1 MSIYTQE
8 VAAELRSLEFAHVGG
23 AFGGGEGFALR
34 RYSRGG
40 GKPFAARIHNRLAAV
55 MAEGGLRLPW
65 NLTTANGIGRRRAEV
80 TNEQAELG
88 ARMAGFIQALAKPEY
103 APLRRLVEKTS
114 GPGVNSPHQVVDLWA
129 VMKIH
134 RSPGRAMRM
143 MIAARRRANIIL
155 APWGLSVMN
164 ETLAAALGRS
174 GRVGKI
180 ALAAVAGTLSHALTG
195 EGCAV
200 GRRRDLGQYAGLASR
215 YRALAEKHGVKA
227 VRLAGQEIQRRLGW
241 SLTPAQLMGEL
252 EVSSRMLADCPELD
266 QLEKAAAFD
275 AVQVRRGLM
284 PSRMERKYN
293 WMEGVGYAD
302 YTEVPDGWHN
312 RRRYVRQ
319 QDADRTACYRDTCPG
334 VFRTR
339 VGVRAVPS
347 SLKLGRPIRWRHK
360 MVRAARPP
368 HIPFSGKWCRAG
380 SGGGLASL
388 AAAGDRKGADQTR
401 AAQGPHGPGVVR
413 RFVGGRKLP
422 PRYRA
427 VPGAKGLDQS
437 PVHSGGLAT
446 ARRQRARCEAGVI
459 GCSKS

>member
-319 QDADRTACYRDTCPG
+319 QDADRTACYRDTVPAYSDAG
-334 VFRTR
+334 
-339 VGVRAVPS
+339 GVRAFPARS
-347 SLKLGRPIRWRHK
+347 SWGGQYAGDIKWYVRQGRRTYHSAASGAEQA
-360 MVRAARPP
+360 VAEALRAWQRQATEKALTKRELPKDRTVLVW
-368 HIPFSGKWCRAG
+368 FED
-380 SGGGLASL
+380 SL
-388 AAAGDRKGADQTR
+388 AAGNCRPGTEQYRERKGWTSRRFIPADWLLPD
-401 AAQGPHGPGVVR
+401 ANEPAVR
-413 RFVGGRKLP
+413 RVLS
-422 PRYRA
+422 A
-427 VPGAKGLDQS
+427 VLS
-437 PVHSGGLAT
+437 
-446 ARRQRARCEAGVI
+446 RN
-459 GCSKS
+459 